1 MSIDES
7 RSLISAEGADA
18 LSDALDTCARCGFC
32 KPVCTTHPFGGGFE
46 ASSPRAKVH
55 FLKEQRD
62 GAAEITKE
70 WADRLYQCTSCER
83 CVEVCQTEIPLV
95 EVWEEARA
103 SLVRLGLGPMPAHR
117 KMREFAERENNPYGE
132 PAGQR
137 TRWMQ
142 PHHQPA
148 HRADILVF
156 AGCTAAYRMP
166 AMLQTGVTIL
176 QRQGIPYVYAGPDEV
191 CCASPFI
198 RTGQMEIA
206 DRLRA
211 SNVSLVNRLGVR
223 RIVTACAGCAKTLKK
238 DYPDFARSRGERW
251 DVQVI
256 HFAELYAPLIRAG
269 RLRLEQPIRK
279 KVTYHDPCHLGRS
292 QRMFDE
298 PRAILRAIP
307 GLELV
312 EMDNS
317 RERSRCCGAGGGVKA
332 GYPAMAAEIARDRV
346 AEAVATGAEVL
357 ATMCPFCQTSFTQ
370 AIKELGAPI
379 RLAGV
384 DELLLEAA
392 TEVRV

>member
-7 RSLISAEGADA
+7 RSLISAERSEE

-32 KPVCTTHPFGGGFE
+32 KPVCPTHPFGGGFE

-55 FLKEQRD
+55 FLKEQRE
-62 GAAEITKE
+62 GAAQVTKE

-83 CVEVCQTEIPLV
+83 CVEVCQTDIPLV

-103 SLVRLGLGPMPAHR
+103 ALVRLGLGPMPAHK
-117 KMREFAERENNPYGE
+117 KMRELAEQKNNPYGE
-132 PAGQR
+132 PIDQR

-142 PHHQPA
+142 PHHRAAQQ
-148 HRADILVF
+148 ADILVF

-176 QRQGIPYVYAGPDEV
+176 QRQGIPYAYAGPDEV

-198 RTGQMEIA
+198 RTGQTEIA

-211 SNVSLVNRLGVR
+211 SNVDLVNRLGVKH
-223 RIVTACAGCAKTLKK
+223 IVTPCAGCSKTLKN
-238 DYPDFARSRGERW
+238 DYPEWARERGERW

-256 HFAELYAPLIRAG
+256 HFAELYAQLVQEGQLKLDR
-269 RLRLEQPIRK
+269 PIRK
-279 KVTYHDPCHLGRS
+279 RVTYHDPCHLGRS
-292 QRMFDE
+292 QDIFDQ
-298 PRAILRAIP
+298 PRTILRAIP

-312 EMDNS
+312 EMDHA

-332 GYPAMAAEIARDRV
+332 GYPAMAAQIARDRV
-346 AEAVATGAEVL
+346 VEAVATGAEVL

-370 AIKELGAPI
+370 AIKELGGPI

-392 TEVRV
+392 G

>member
-7 RSLISAEGADA
+7 KSLISVGRAGE
-18 LSDALDTCARCGFC
+18 LSRALDTCARCGFC
-32 KPVCTTHPFGGGFE
+32 KPVCPTHPFGGGFE

-55 FLKEQRD
+55 FLKEQRE
-62 GAAEITKE
+62 GAAEVTAD
-70 WADRLYQCTSCER
+70 WADRLYRCTSCER

-103 SLVRLGLGPMPAHR
+103 SLVRLGLGPMLAHR
-117 KMREFAERENNPYGE
+117 KMRELAEQKNNPYGE
-132 PAGQR
+132 ATEQR
-137 TRWMQ
+137 SRWMQ
-142 PHHQPA
+142 PHHRPA
-148 HRADILVF
+148 QQADVLVF

-198 RTGQMEIA
+198 RTGQIEIA

-211 SNVSLVNRLGVR
+211 SNVDLVNRLGVK
-223 RIVTACAGCAKTLKK
+223 RIVTACAGCAKTLKN
-238 DYPDFARSRGERW
+238 DYPEWARERGERW

-256 HFAELYAPLIRAG
+256 HFAELYAQLVREG
-269 RLRLEQPIRK
+269 RLKLERPIRK
-279 KVTYHDPCHLGRS
+279 RVTYHDPCHLGRS
-292 QRMFDE
+292 QRIFDE
-298 PRAILRAIP
+298 PRTILAAIP
-307 GLELV
+307 GLELI
-312 EMDNS
+312 EMAHA

-332 GYPAMAAEIARDRV
+332 GYPAMAAQLARERV
-346 AEAVATGAEVL
+346 EEAIATGAEVL

-370 AIKELGAPI
+370 AINEIGPSI
-379 RLAGV
+379 RLVGV

-392 TEVRV
+392 S